1 MNMFISDILLNAPFA
16 IVVLTTLAVLVVEST
31 RGTRPNLSSWTSIGG
46 LSLAACA
53 ALSNLGASA
62 ETFGGMLQ
70 SGGIANF
77 YDTLFCVAAVMTII
91 FSRNYFERQNYHRGE
106 AYILILFASLGMM
119 VIAAANDLIMIF
131 LGIELMSICLYVLAG
146 LFRHRDRSN
155 EASLKYFLLGAFA
168 TGFLL
173 YGIALIYGS
182 AGSTNITSIRAVF
195 PRISHDLL
203 FLTGSGL
210 LLAGFAFK
218 IAAVP
223 FHMWAPDVYEGS
235 PTPVS
240 GFMSTG
246 AKAAAFAALITVF
259 SRVFGPSEN
268 ALHQIIA
275 LIAAASMI
283 AGNIVALAQSN
294 LKRLLAYSSI
304 AHAGYML
311 VGLAAGT
318 ADGQI
323 GVMYYLAVYVLMNL
337 GAFGLIGALET
348 ENDQNLQLEDY
359 AGLSER
365 QPLLAAC
372 MSVFLFGLAGVPP
385 FAGFFGKYYVFLAA
399 VKAHL
404 VWLAIIG
411 VLASLISAY
420 YYLRII
426 VIMYFEKSKA
436 EPAPVSVPM
445 SVRWAVI
452 FCAFLVLLFGLFPS
466 VIVQTAL
473 RVLIF

>member
-1 MNMFISDILLNAPFA
+1 
-16 IVVLTTLAVLVVEST
+16 
-31 RGTRPNLSSWTSIGG
+31 
-46 LSLAACA
+46 
-53 ALSNLGASA
+53 
-62 ETFGGMLQ
+62 
-70 SGGIANF
+70 
-77 YDTLFCVAAVMTII
+77 
-91 FSRNYFERQNYHRGE
+91 
-106 AYILILFASLGMM
+106 
-119 VIAAANDLIMIF
+119 
-131 LGIELMSICLYVLAG
+131 
-146 LFRHRDRSN
+146 
-155 EASLKYFLLGAFA
+155 
-168 TGFLL
+168 
-173 YGIALIYGS
+173 
-182 AGSTNITSIRAVF
+182 
-195 PRISHDLL
+195 
-203 FLTGSGL
+203 
-210 LLAGFAFK
+210 
-218 IAAVP
+218 
-223 FHMWAPDVYEGS
+223 
-235 PTPVS
+235 
-240 GFMSTG
+240 
-246 AKAAAFAALITVF
+246 
-259 SRVFGPSEN
+259 
-268 ALHQIIA
+268 
-275 LIAAASMI
+275 
-283 AGNIVALAQSN
+283 
-294 LKRLLAYSSI
+294 
-304 AHAGYML
+304 ML

>member
-16 IVVLTTLAVLVVEST
+16 IVVLTTLAVLIVEST
-31 RGTRPNLSSWTSIGG
+31 KGTRPNLSSWTSIGG
-46 LSLAACA
+46 LALAACA

-77 YDTLFCVAAVMTII
+77 YDTLFCIAAVMTII

-195 PRISHDLL
+195 PRVSHDLL

-246 AKAAAFAALITVF
+246 VKSSGVRGIDHRFFAGLRPVGKCSSSDHCAHSCCIDDCREYRRPCSIESQTAARLFQHRSCRIYACGIGGRDSRRANRRDVLSLSLCTDESRSIRTDRCAGNGERSELAAGRLC
-259 SRVFGPSEN
+259 RAER
-268 ALHQIIA
+268 A
-275 LIAAASMI
+275 AAASC
-283 AGNIVALAQSN
+283 
-294 LKRLLAYSSI
+294 RLHVCFYVRACRSS
-304 AHAGYML
+304 
-311 VGLAAGT
+311 
-318 ADGQI
+318 
-323 GVMYYLAVYVLMNL
+323 
-337 GAFGLIGALET
+337 AFCRLFRKILCVSCCGESS
-348 ENDQNLQLEDY
+348 
-359 AGLSER
+359 LS
-365 QPLLAAC
+365 
-372 MSVFLFGLAGVPP
+372 LAGSNRRT
-385 FAGFFGKYYVFLAA
+385 GKFDFSILLSSHYCDHVF
-399 VKAHL
+399 
-404 VWLAIIG
+404 
-411 VLASLISAY
+411 
-420 YYLRII
+420 
-426 VIMYFEKSKA
+426 
-436 EPAPVSVPM
+436 
-445 SVRWAVI
+445 
-452 FCAFLVLLFGLFPS
+452 
-466 VIVQTAL
+466 
-473 RVLIF
+473 

>member
-1 MNMFISDILLNAPFA
+1 MDVFISDILLNAPFA
-16 IVVLTTLAVLVVEST
+16 IVVLTTLVVLVLEST
-31 RGTRPNLSSWTSIGG
+31 RGTRPNISSWTSIGG

-53 ALSNLGASA
+53 AVLNLGASA

-70 SGGIANF
+70 SGGIADY
-77 YDTLFCVAAVMTII
+77 YDALFCIAAVLTIL

-182 AGSTNITSIRAVF
+182 TGSTNITLIRTAF

-235 PTPVS
+235 PTPIS

-268 ALHQIIA
+268 PLHQIIA

-283 AGNIVALAQSN
+283 AGNVIALAQSN
-294 LKRLLAYSSI
+294 IKRLLAYSSI

-318 ADGQI
+318 TDGQI
-323 GVMYYLAVYVLMNL
+323 GVMYYLAVYALMNL
-337 GAFGLIGALET
+337 GAFGIIGALEM
-348 ENDQNLQLEDY
+348 ENDQNLMLEDY

-365 QPLLAAC
+365 QPLLAVC
-372 MSVFLFGLAGVPP
+372 MAVFLFGLAGVPP
-385 FAGFFGKYYVFLAA
+385 LAGFFGKYYVFLAA
-399 VKAHL
+399 VKAHY

-436 EPAPVSVPM
+436 EPAPVAVPVT
-445 SVRWAVI
+445 VRWALI
-452 FCAFLVLLFGLFPS
+452 FCAALVLLFGLFPS

-473 RVLIF
+473 RVFLF

>member
-1 MNMFISDILLNAPFA
+1 MDVYISDILLNAPFE
-16 IVVLTTLAVLVVEST
+16 IVVLTALIVLVLEST
-31 RGTRPNLSSWTSIGG
+31 RGTRPNISSWTSIGG
-46 LSLAACA
+46 LSLAAVA
-53 ALSNLGASA
+53 ALTNLGASV

-70 SGGIANF
+70 SGGFAN
-77 YDTLFCVAAVMTII
+77 YYGALFCISAVMTIL

-106 AYILILFASLGMM
+106 AYILLLFATLGMM
-119 VIAAANDLIMIF
+119 VIAASNDLIMIF

-182 AGSTNITSIRAVF
+182 TGTTNIASIRTAF
-195 PRISHDLL
+195 PHVSHDLL

-235 PTPVS
+235 PTPIS

-246 AKAAAFAALITVF
+246 AKAAAFAALIAVF

-268 ALHQIIA
+268 AVHQIIA

-283 AGNIVALAQSN
+283 AGNVVALAQSN

-323 GVMYYLAVYVLMNL
+323 GVMYYLAVYALMNL
-337 GAFGLIGALET
+337 GAFGIIGALET
-348 ENDQNLQLEDY
+348 ENDQNLQMDDY

-365 QPLLAAC
+365 EPVLAAC
-372 MSVFLFGLAGVPP
+372 MAVFLFGLAGFPP
-385 FAGFFGKYYVFLAA
+385 LAGFFGKYYVFLAA
-399 VKAHL
+399 VKARL
-404 VWLAIIG
+404 LWLAVIG
-411 VLASLISAY
+411 VLASLMSAY

-426 VIMYFEKSKA
+426 VFMYFEKTKA
-436 EPAPVSVPM
+436 ESVPISVPM
-445 SVRWAVI
+445 SVRWTVI
-452 FCAFLVLLFGLFPS
+452 FCAVLVLLFGLFPS
-466 VIVQTAL
+466 VIVQTVL
-473 RVLIF
+473 RVLF